1 MSETLF
7 GKLISS
13 YIPLP
18 MCIVNSNGKV
28 VRANDHISEVF
39 IYDGIEDAD
48 FFALTGIKVS
58 DIYADVENDMY
69 YMLERNGKQFR
80 LLINKVGEDEEA
92 NLLVFFYDVTNYE
105 NLKDRYNDEKT
116 CVGKINIDNM
126 WTV

>member
-48 FFALTGIKVS
+48 FLLSQASKYRISMQMLKTTCIICWRETENNS
-58 DIYADVENDMY
+58 D
-69 YMLERNGKQFR
+69 
-80 LLINKVGEDEEA
+80 
-92 NLLVFFYDVTNYE
+92 
-105 NLKDRYNDEKT
+105 
-116 CVGKINIDNM
+116 C
-126 WTV
+126 

>member
-18 MCIVNSNGKV
+18 MCIVNSNGKI

-58 DIYADVENDMY
+58 DLYAEF
-69 YMLERNGKQFR
+69 ENGKYFV
-80 LLINKVGEDEEA
+80 L
-92 NLLVFFYDVTNYE
+92 
-105 NLKDRYNDEKT
+105 
-116 CVGKINIDNM
+116 
-126 WTV
+126 